1 MKKKLTR
8 FLAMTVMSA
17 TVMATAVTSVAASSF
32 SDEDLENL
40 QTSVE
45 SFVTT
50 VYALDEETLDT
61 LDSNGDFYEVTEQ
74 AIKDNQEELG
84 AFIGVESSEAEYD
97 ADEATATITV
107 KAEFENYD
115 AEIIVTYDTSSS
127 APKNFMVN
135 PEYPLAMNMANA
147 ARNTVIGV
155 VVVFLILLFLS
166 FVISLLKYVNPD
178 GRKAKKNAEAPA
190 EKPAAAPAQKAP
202 AAVKA
207 PVAATATDNSEL
219 IAVMA
224 AAIAAASADG
234 ADGSTYVVR
243 SIKKV
248 GTGKRWKRS

>member
-50 VYALDEETLDT
+50 VYSLDEETLDT

-155 VVVFLILLFLS
+155 VVVFLILIFLS
-166 FVISLLKYVNPD
+166 FVIGLLKYVNPD
-178 GRKAKKNAEAPA
+178 GRKAKKKAEAPA
-190 EKPAAAPAQKAP
+190 TPAAAPAQKAP

-207 PVAATATDNSEL
+207 PAAAPATDNAEL